1 MALKFK
7 KGDKVRQVVHIFE
20 GVVTDAAIIDADVQF
35 KVDYVGADGESHTR
49 HFTEDQIE
57 LAPVEAAPA
66 VEAAP
71 DAPAA

>member
-57 LAPVEAAPA
+57 LIPA
-66 VEAAP
+66 TPEVP
-71 DAPAA
+71 TV